1 MVSEQSAGGA
11 VSTPQQTVVQSPVQ
25 PRLAS
30 RIIAS
35 TVDRLFEN
43 VGVIAAKPPDF
54 LSHAILKAGH
64 QIIVAAIPQRTTTC
78 QIAFHTDAVGF
89 DDVLAVG
96 LGVERRRLAV
106 PIDDLRLL
114 ACRVHTNDNEQ
125 PACRPLRRRFDRP
138 FLRVAEAQ
146 ATVVW
151 ALDGVETAAT
161 AQAAPARAEAS
172 SIRDSGLAP
181 C

>member
-11 VSTPQQTVVQSPVQ
+11 NSTPQQTVVQSPVQ

-54 LSHAILKAGH
+54 LSQAILKAGH

-96 LGVERRRLAV
+96 LGIEVWQLTV

-114 ACRVHTNDNEQ
+114 ACRAHANDTS
-125 PACRPLRRRFDRP
+125 RLRAGALGRRFDRP
-138 FLRVAEAQ
+138 FLRM
-146 ATVVW
+146 
-151 ALDGVETAAT
+151 
-161 AQAAPARAEAS
+161 PAGSRH
-172 SIRDSGLAP
+172 RWLRLGWWRRGHWMRR
-181 C
+181 